1 MSKAV
6 ADYWSAAVKAFAAE
20 LVAIQG
26 PDAEPLALEQAE
38 HLAEPWLLSGV
49 LTDTQAVL
57 EGRFRRTR
65 ALADGCSYARGVYAD
80 QRGAW
85 APARGDGAE
94 VGNPSGLGYPYYCRS
109 PGLFRFQ
116 VL

>member
-38 HLAEPWLLSGV
+38 HLAEP
-49 LTDTQAVL
+49 
-57 EGRFRRTR
+57 
-65 ALADGCSYARGVYAD
+65 
-80 QRGAW
+80 
-85 APARGDGAE
+85 
-94 VGNPSGLGYPYYCRS
+94 
-109 PGLFRFQ
+109 
-116 VL
+116 